1 MLDLH
6 VDFVIQKR
14 LFGYN
19 PARRHRRGFRGQ
31 PLFWHADVPRMIQA
45 GYVGACLGMHY
56 FPWESERGWRELGK
70 QLDVVDALGEIQG
83 VRRAFSSQDWGE
95 GVSAGE
101 LVLAPGVE
109 GAHMLN
115 KKLERVELLAGRG
128 VAYMTLVHL
137 GSNSAATTSWGLRA
151 NDTSSLSDFGVVLV
165 GELERHGIL
174 VDLAHVNHPG
184 IMHACE
190 VATKPLMCTHIGVR
204 ALHDHPRNLR
214 DDAIDAIAE
223 TGGVIG
229 IIFCPKFLTGKFFS
243 PARCIAEH
251 ARYIAERVGVQHV
264 AMGSDFDGW
273 VATIP
278 SDMRDCLDVVKVRQ
292 ALREVG
298 FSPDEVED
306 AMWRNAQ
313 RVLVGASHATTS

>member
-14 LFGYN
+14 LFGYD
-19 PARRHRRGFRGQ
+19 PVKRHRTLWRAQ
-31 PLFWHADVPRMIQA
+31 PLFWHADVPRMKES

-56 FPWESERGWRELGK
+56 FPWESERGWRELGR
-70 QLDVVDALGEIQG
+70 QLDVVDALGALPGAIR
-83 VRRAFSSQDWGE
+83 VMSPADWKRAE
-95 GVSAGE
+95 PGE
-101 LVLAPGVE
+101 LLLAAGVE

-115 KKLERVELLAGRG
+115 RRLERVEELAQRG

-151 NDTSSLSDFGVVLV
+151 NPSKKLSDLGVALIA
-165 GELERHGIL
+165 ELERCGII
-174 VDLAHVNHPG
+174 VDLAHVNHAG
-184 IMHACE
+184 VMHACE
-190 VATKPLMCTHIGVR
+190 VATKPLMCTHIGAR
-204 ALHDHPRNLR
+204 ALHDHPRNMR
-214 DDAIDAIAE
+214 DEAIDAIAE

-243 PARCIAEH
+243 PSRCVVEH
-251 ARYIAERVGVQHV
+251 ARYIAERVGVEHV

-278 SDMRDCLDVVKVRQ
+278 HDMRDCLDVVKIRHGL
-292 ALREVG
+292 AEVG

-306 AMWRNAQ
+306 IMWRNAR
-313 RVLVGASHATTS
+313 RVLSQTPPS

>member
-6 VDFVIQKR
+6 VDFVLQRR

-19 PARRHRRGFRGQ
+19 PAKRHRTGFRAQ
-31 PLFWHADVPRMIQA
+31 PLFWHSDVPRMIQA

-56 FPWESERGWRELGK
+56 FPWESERGWRELNK
-70 QLDVVDALGEIQG
+70 QLDVVDALGRMPG
-83 VRRAFSSQDWGE
+83 VRRAY
-95 GVSAGE
+95 SAGDWVLGEAASE

-115 KKLERVELLAGRG
+115 GKLERVQELAGRG

-137 GSNSAATTSWGLRA
+137 GSNSAATTSWGWRA
-151 NDTSSLSDFGVVLV
+151 NDTSRLSAFGEALV
-165 GELERHGIL
+165 AELERCGVLI
-174 VDLAHVNHPG
+174 DLAHVNHPG

-190 VATKPLMCTHIGVR
+190 LATRPLMCTHIGAR

-214 DDAIDAIAE
+214 DEAIDAIAA

-229 IIFCPKFLTGKFFS
+229 IIFCPKFLTGRFFS

-251 ARYIAERVGVQHV
+251 ARYVAERVGVRHV

-278 SDMRDCLDVVKVRQ
+278 SDMRDCLDVAKVRQ
-292 ALREVG
+292 GLQEVG
-298 FSPDEVED
+298 FDPEEIED
-306 AMWRNAQ
+306 IMWRNAH
-313 RVLVGASHATTS
+313 RVLSSV